1 MAYGARLESVLGE
14 SPRGFESPILR
25 HSSICTDCIPL
36 GGHVEAPR
44 LRPHPY
50 LLRRGV
56 GAILAF
62 FVPTFGVLY
71 FLTIPHGPWPVVVV
85 AQLLVSGC
93 FAYAIISYTRLGVW
107 VTADSIAERGFFGI
121 TQRYTRSQLGSTVFV
136 STYHGGWVETVPQL
150 FITDPDGR
158 QLIRLRG
165 QFWPRDAMQVVMS
178 TLDVPLVE
186 IDHPISNG
194 ELHSIYPGLLYW
206 FERRPVVAALLFAGV
221 LVVGCAVIYGL
232 LVLLGTTF

>member
-1 MAYGARLESVLGE
+1 
-14 SPRGFESPILR
+14 
-25 HSSICTDCIPL
+25 L

-56 GAILAF
+56 GAIIAF

-71 FLTIPHGPWPVVVV
+71 FLTIPSGLWPVVLV
-85 AQLLVSGC
+85 AQLIVIAAFG
-93 FAYAIISYTRLGVW
+93 YAIIAYVRLGVW
-107 VTADSIAERGFFGI
+107 VTTEAIAERGFFGI
-121 TQRYTRSQLGSTVFV
+121 TQRYTRHQLGSTVFV
-136 STYHGGWVETVPQL
+136 NTYHGGWVETAPQL
-150 FITDPDGR
+150 FICDADGN

-165 QFWPRDAMQVVMS
+165 QFWSRETMQTVMD
-178 TLDVPLVE
+178 TLDVPLTE
-186 IDHPISNG
+186 IDHPVSNS
-194 ELHSIYPGLLYW
+194 ELHALYPGLLYW